1 MDKAYVLTY
10 EVMING
16 EWRVDEI
23 VGTYT
28 NRDMLEQVVEDKVK
42 QLTGAIPSYLDY
54 EVIKDEESVVIMVK
68 VGSYKHWAYL
78 CFDIREMSLN
88 QLHKEEAIKLIL
100 D

>member
-54 EVIKDEESVVIMVK
+54 EVIKDKE
-68 VGSYKHWAYL
+68 SYKHWAYL
-78 CFDIREMSLN
+78 CFAIREMSLN

>member
-28 NRDMLEQVVEDKVK
+28 NRDML
-42 QLTGAIPSYLDY
+42 
-54 EVIKDEESVVIMVK
+54 
-68 VGSYKHWAYL
+68 
-78 CFDIREMSLN
+78 
-88 QLHKEEAIKLIL
+88 
-100 D
+100 